1 MWLTSQANS
10 RSGGRFPLHD
20 AGPRSVGFGTMEGKM
35 HPRHG
40 EFDAKRTNLLA
51 MIAAVLLLAVS
62 VATVIKYDLWQVPED
77 QSATLFMLGAPA
89 QQPMAQTVAQP
100 VATATALKSN

>member
-1 MWLTSQANS
+1 
-10 RSGGRFPLHD
+10 
-20 AGPRSVGFGTMEGKM
+20 MEGKM

-51 MIAAVLLLAVS
+51 MIAAALLLAVS
-62 VATVIKYDLWQVPED
+62 VATVIKYDLWEVPED
-77 QSATLFMLGAPA
+77 QSAALFLLGDPA

-100 VATATALKSN
+100 VATALKAN